1 MQDLYKKIKRI
12 EKQKRLKIGFYA
24 SQFDKKDVELKSNEG
39 ELFPSASIIKI
50 LLAIVVF
57 EKIKNNQIKLDDYL
71 IINNKDFVI
80 GASVIADMKIKKIS
94 IYNLL
99 YFLLSHSDNTA
110 QVILERM
117 VNKNEILNFFNQYDI
132 DDFSYVP
139 YKEQFE
145 NNISLITPYE
155 IAKLFKLIYENKIIN
170 EHGKKIFQLL
180 LSRTRITY
188 MGLRFLPIKI
198 NIKKP
203 KIVSY
208 YSKSGK
214 NKNTMNECMVLKTNN
229 NKILNINLFIT
240 NLNIDKFSN
249 NVDNSGAVL
258 IGELALL
265 IYNTLDSLY

>member
-1 MQDLYKKIKRI
+1 MQSFYKKIKQI
-12 EKQKRLKIGFYA
+12 EKQKQLKIGFYA
-24 SQFDKKDVELKSNEG
+24 SQFNKKNIELKNNDN

-50 LLAIVVF
+50 LLAIVMF
-57 EKIKNNQIKLDDYL
+57 EKIKNNEIKLNDYL
-71 IINNKDFVI
+71 IINNEDFVI
-80 GASVIADMKIKKIS
+80 GNSVIADMKIKKIS

-110 QVILERM
+110 QVILERII
-117 VNKNEILNFFNQYDI
+117 NKNKILNFFDKYDI
-132 DDFSYVP
+132 NNFFYVP

-145 NNISLITPYE
+145 GNISLITPYE
-155 IAKLFKLIYENKIIN
+155 ISKLFKLIYENKIIDKY
-170 EHGKKIFQLL
+170 GKKIFQML
-180 LSRTRITY
+180 LSKTKITY

-214 NKNTMNECMVLKTNN
+214 NKNTMNECMVLRTNN

-240 NLNIDKFSN
+240 NFNIDKFSN
-249 NVDNSGAVL
+249 NVDNSIAIL
-258 IGELALL
+258 IGELALS
-265 IYNTLDSLY
+265 IYNILDS